1 MRIQEQSDGLVSQ
14 ITAPESCRDI
24 HISSCRLKGLG
35 GTSFLKKDCF
45 VRSLFFRRYGW
56 IVTISIQLF
65 LQNVPFHKK
74 KCTNRFKKIA
84 CFFFFSTL
92 LYHWCTVSP
101 LN

>member
-45 VRSLFFRRYGW
+45 IRSLFFRRYGW

-74 KCTNRFKKIA
+74 KIVRIALKKLLV
-84 CFFFFSTL
+84 FFFFLHYFIIGVQSVL
-92 LYHWCTVSP
+92 
-101 LN
+101 